1 MVAKASIGR
10 GSAIYDVRTFR
21 SPEAVGALVALARKA
36 VADEF
41 ERELA
46 PLGLN
51 VAQALAILLLADGR
65 AETAADLSRWLSHDA
80 GAMTR
85 VVDKLESLS
94 LVKRVRGTQDRRSA
108 RLELTK
114 EGKTLHPQVI
124 RVQVDTLNRMLRGF
138 SRAEARTLETLLKRI
153 VDNAA

>member
-10 GSAIYDVRTFR
+10 GSPIYDVRTFR
-21 SPEAVGALVALARKA
+21 SPEAAGALVALARKA
-36 VADEF
+36 MAEEF

-65 AETAADLSRWLSHDA
+65 AETAADLSRSLSHDA

-138 SRAEARTLETLLKRI
+138 TRVEARTLETLLKRI